1 MGDPVI
7 EVGIVVSDGDRMISF
22 YRDALGLAPQ
32 EDWEVPGGVMK
43 RFAHGNEI
51 VKLVVFDTPPAVKNP
66 PMGIMGGSGIRYV
79 TLYVDN
85 VDAAVARCEA
95 AQTPVPVPAFDYKPG
110 MRVAIIE
117 DPDGN
122 WIELAGKPR

>member
-7 EVGIVVSDGDRMISF
+7 EVGVVVNDAEQMLPF
-22 YRDALGLAPQ
+22 YRDVLGLAPQ

-43 RFAHGNEI
+43 RFGHANEI
-51 VKLVVFDTPPAVKNP
+51 IKLVVFDKPPEAKNP
-66 PMGIMGGSGIRYV
+66 PMGIMGGSGIRYL
-79 TLYVDN
+79 TLYVD
-85 VDAAVARCEA
+85 DLDGALARCEA
-95 AQTPVPVPAFDYKPG
+95 AGTPVPVPAFDYKPD

-122 WIELAGKPR
+122 WIELARITR